1 MDKLISGDQ
10 AQKMSSKEIS
20 ELTGKS
26 HSNVMADIRN
36 LTQQVEGEAG
46 MIFQLG
52 EYLDANNQKR
62 PMYLL
67 SKKES
72 ILLVSGYN
80 AILRLK
86 IINRW
91 EELEEII
98 SLPKTY
104 GEALLEAGRLALE
117 VENKNKQIQAMKPK
131 ADFFDQV
138 TGSSSCF
145 DMADV
150 AKVCNL
156 GVGRNTLFE
165 FLRNNKILR
174 DNNTP
179 YQQFIDSGYFRVIE
193 SKYNKPDGS
202 VHISLKTVVYQKGID
217 FIIKRFVGRKIN

>member
-1 MDKLISGDQ
+1 
-10 AQKMSSKEIS
+10 
-20 ELTGKS
+20 
-26 HSNVMADIRN
+26 MADIRN

-67 SKKES
+67 SKKET

-91 EELEEII
+91 EELEELV

-117 VENKNKQIQAMKPK
+117 V
-131 ADFFDQV
+131 V
-138 TGSSSCF
+138 
-145 DMADV
+145 
-150 AKVCNL
+150 
-156 GVGRNTLFE
+156 
-165 FLRNNKILR
+165 
-174 DNNTP
+174 
-179 YQQFIDSGYFRVIE
+179 
-193 SKYNKPDGS
+193 
-202 VHISLKTVVYQKGID
+202 
-217 FIIKRFVGRKIN
+217 

>member
-1 MDKLISGDQ
+1 MEKLIGGDQ
-10 AQKMSSKEIS
+10 TQKMSSKEIS

-36 LTQQVEGEAG
+36 LIQQVEGEAG

-67 SKKES
+67 SKKET

-91 EELEEII
+91 EELEELV

-156 GVGRNTLFE
+156 GVGRNTLFQ
-165 FLRNNKILR
+165 FLRDNKILR

-202 VHISLKTVVYQKGID
+202 VHISLKTVVYQKGVD
-217 FIIKRFVGRKIN
+217 FIIKRFVGRNIN